1 MEASV
6 NTLQIDSRLHSPNY
20 EYLIKKV
27 LGRGAFGVTYLAETT
42 VKTTVSIAGPL
53 GNVDRE
59 VQSTMQVAIK
69 EFFMRDFCGR
79 QEDGTITDPSSSSMV
94 SDYRR
99 KFRREAENLSVMHHP
114 NIVRVIEVFDANNTS
129 YYAMEYIE
137 GESLDDYIKSKTYI
151 PEEEAIEELHAIAD
165 ALTYMHQQHMLHLDL
180 KPKNIMRRQKDGKLF
195 LIDFG
200 LSKHYKESG
209 EAESDTSIGLGTPG
223 YAPLEQA
230 IRQRGQ
236 TFPAYIDV
244 YALGAT
250 FYKMLS
256 GNTPPSAADVMNDG
270 LPIDLMRENGTSDK
284 TIRVIQKA
292 MASRRQERYQSV
304 EEMMKALDAPDVPE
318 ETDDQPSAEIHEEAE
333 PIVVGMEREP
343 SVTPVDDIVAEE
355 VSVFEGDSE
364 AEVAEIAGE
373 QPAVMNEPI
382 PTGSV
387 PPTPPQQGFS
397 QESYPANNG
406 YSMGYQTY
414 GATPD
419 TNGNIETEDPGMME
433 EQDDTTSG
441 GSGGKWL
448 RFILILL
455 ITASLCFFGPMLY
468 KRLTHHDK
476 APVRNYDDV
485 EQVDRT
491 KKDSVKQKATTPTP
505 NEGKKGKKAS
515 LSTNKG
521 KGNAANGGW

>member
-1 MEASV
+1 MEQSH
-6 NTLQIDSRLHSPNY
+6 NTLHIDSKLRSPNY

-59 VQSTMQVAIK
+59 VQSTMQVAVK

-79 QEDGTITDPSSSSMV
+79 QQDGTITDPSSSSMV

-99 KFRREAENLSVMHHP
+99 KFRREAENLSKMHHP

-137 GESLDDYIKSKTYI
+137 GDSLDDHIKKKTAI
-151 PEEEAIEELHAIAD
+151 PEEEAITELKAIAD
-165 ALTYMHQQHMLHLDL
+165 ALSYMHDQHMLHLDL

-200 LSKHYKESG
+200 LSKHYHESG

-256 GNTPPSAADVMNDG
+256 GMTPPLAADVMNDG
-270 LPIDLMRENGTSDK
+270 LPIDILHQNGVTEK
-284 TIRVIQKA
+284 TIGIVQKA
-292 MASRRQERYQSV
+292 MSPRRQDRYQRV
-304 EEMMKALDAPDVPE
+304 EEMLKALDEPDTAE
-318 ETDDQPSAEIHEEAE
+318 EPVAETCNPDEELVVVGADEKTVMINGKPVEDEKTVMTNSNNTAEDVSIVETHGEAE
-333 PIVVGMEREP
+333 LAV
-343 SVTPVDDIVAEE
+343 VAEE
-355 VSVFEGDSE
+355 HPFVTYQ
-364 AEVAEIAGE
+364 E
-373 QPAVMNEPI
+373 QGGQQPPI
-382 PTGSV
+382 P
-387 PPTPPQQGFS
+387 PAPAYPYDNPGFQHAANTDYS
-397 QESYPANNG
+397 TDNSYTTDNL
-406 YSMGYQTY
+406 
-414 GATPD
+414 
-419 TNGNIETEDPGMME
+419 EEEDVY
-433 EQDDTTSG
+433 DNG
-441 GSGGKWL
+441 GSGNKWL
-448 RFILILL
+448 RFFLVLL
-455 ITASLCFFGPMLY
+455 ITACLCFFGIMLY
-468 KRLTHHDK
+468 KRMNHHDK
-476 APVRNYDDV
+476 APVRDYDDT
-485 EQVDRT
+485 EQVEPV
-491 KKDSVKQKATTPTP
+491 KKDTVKQKNVKPVS
-505 NEGKKGKKAS
+505 NDMKKARKVNT
-515 LSTNKG
+515 LGG